1 LKIKRLFIRRPN
13 GRLMTDTTH
22 VVECLDDYSFRYL
35 LIFIFWGTFYLRES
49 LSIHFE
55 RNERKRASIIHFHAR
70 LLLTFMLDGYIF
82 LYLCHFL
89 SFSTEICGRTSAAL
103 CWPSSLTHWRPTRR
117 AGTYCCRPGR
127 KWAVYDGLIHL
138 HVYLTYY
145 YYTFLFRIIYMFPC
159 WPTWHR
165 RRDSTTHSP
174 VSSLNVMCWRS
185 NDRTHD
191 RSRLT
196 HTHTPPGLF
205 LCARASTVCEYIFHI
220 FTTDNLPCRFPC
232 LRSGFFFLTDR

>member
-1 LKIKRLFIRRPN
+1 MKIKRLFIRRPN

-22 VVECLDDYSFRYL
+22 VVECPDDYSFSLSFDIYFLGYL
-35 LIFIFWGTFYLRES
+35 LFAWVS
-49 LSIHFE
+49 LSLHFE
-55 RNERKRASIIHFHAR
+55 RNEMNERASVYYTFSRTAATYIHAR
-70 LLLTFMLDGYIF
+70 RIYTIILD
-82 LYLCHFL
+82 LCHFL
-89 SFSTEICGRTSAAL
+89 FFLDRNLWTDI

-174 VSSLNVMCWRS
+174 VKRYVLA
-185 NDRTHD
+185 
-191 RSRLT
+191 L
-196 HTHTPPGLF
+196 
-205 LCARASTVCEYIFHI
+205 
-220 FTTDNLPCRFPC
+220 
-232 LRSGFFFLTDR
+232 